1 MAEIPGKPHLNI
13 FNIYYETEKNNYLLL
28 KFPSER
34 NILVEPFQRKLSV
47 LQNCCVWDN
56 VFPALAYGLWLV
68 SQRRGRHDP
77 DITPL
82 FHLTATLSKVFLP
95 RALKYLAKKFP
106 EKRLLNSMCGY
117 HHRGFGNQNHLS
129 D

>member
-1 MAEIPGKPHLNI
+1 M
-13 FNIYYETEKNNYLLL
+13 

-34 NILVEPFQRKLSV
+34 NIFAEPFQRKLSV

-56 VFPALAYGLWLV
+56 VLPALAYDLWLV
-68 SQRRGRHDP
+68 SRRSSRQDP

-82 FHLTATLSKVFLP
+82 FHLTATLSKVCLP
-95 RALKYLAKKFP
+95 RALKYLAKKFL
-106 EKRLLNSMCGY
+106 EQRLLNSMRGY
-117 HHRGFGNQNHLS
+117 YHGGFGNKNHLS